1 MFSDPSDLSVVNPLG
16 SVINIVLVIISGN
29 LGLSLV
35 LVHVIPLSLYP
46 VTHTENLSHSVTQY
60 LSNPL

>member
-46 VTHTENLSHSVTQY
+46 VTHRKSFTLG
-60 LSNPL
+60 NPISQ